1 MQIIKGFLTLVFIG
15 FLGFIIY
22 NLFLV
27 GLLVN
32 AVSKHD
38 SKEYQWNNFTCKN
51 EYFYN
56 IRPTYLYRY
65 NFDSHSASA
74 NNEYQ
79 LETDKYNLKTL
90 LDNHDAIQL
99 KTYPIGTR
107 FQFISIFTH
116 VGFSSGGIS
125 HFLIED
131 EWGIRSLISTSDIDT
146 KNCTFDIFLKYK
158 EYWPDGNRTHVSQ
171 IEKDKNFQEHPTN
184 YNFRNDKVYLN
195 KISHMLDKNSSKT
208 LTLKIPHNTL
218 YHYTKQIVDKYF
230 TKIKKEGY
238 KLIIENNSTEIF
250 TPTFYLDKYSF
261 SQFTCKNSNPEDI
274 YFCYKDFST
283 WLHKP
288 YSTQYYIP
296 IEDKITVEKKF
307 TTMQKNDN
315 LLVGYLNMYAHQEN
329 LNIYEYSK
337 VIYAYNKLLDIT
349 KLSRTIENNISDSNI
364 SNFIFFTEGDANS
377 YHIRSGINIFNYQK
391 KLIKNI
397 YFLDYRFNAHLYD
410 FNLWNKYSNSF
421 FDYHDMTNDILIFEK
436 KNILTLFTTSTGLK
450 EVQDIIKHIK
460 PFKKQ
465 YTTIHILQHTPES
478 FSRLIDMFHLNQDT
492 TFNNL
497 IVISKNN
504 YEKEL
509 IAFKDINLSKNNK
522 KEFEKITSFLTRH
535 TNVMED
541 K

>member
-195 KISHMLDKNSSKT
+195 KISHMLDKNSSKNMDDFT
-208 LTLKIPHNTL
+208 AYHVALNYNEKSYSVMMSAELREGINKKKVNLSTALYTQSNDSLAMALGGKLNKSKTKESDETDINAHISMAYRPNSANVIMLEKFEYRSSNSMIENKNLKS
-218 YHYTKQIVDKYF
+218 
-230 TKIKKEGY
+230 E
-238 KLIIENNSTEIF
+238 KLINN
-250 TPTFYLDKYSF
+250 
-261 SQFTCKNSNPEDI
+261 
-274 YFCYKDFST
+274 
-283 WLHKP
+283 
-288 YSTQYYIP
+288 
-296 IEDKITVEKKF
+296 
-307 TTMQKNDN
+307 
-315 LLVGYLNMYAHQEN
+315 
-329 LNIYEYSK
+329 
-337 VIYAYNKLLDIT
+337 
-349 KLSRTIENNISDSNI
+349 
-364 SNFIFFTEGDANS
+364 
-377 YHIRSGINIFNYQK
+377 FN
-391 KLIKNI
+391 
-397 YFLDYRFNAHLYD
+397 
-410 FNLWNKYSNSF
+410 
-421 FDYHDMTNDILIFEK
+421 
-436 KNILTLFTTSTGLK
+436 
-450 EVQDIIKHIK
+450 
-460 PFKKQ
+460 
-465 YTTIHILQHTPES
+465 
-478 FSRLIDMFHLNQDT
+478 
-492 TFNNL
+492 
-497 IVISKNN
+497 
-504 YEKEL
+504 
-509 IAFKDINLSKNNK
+509 INLSPTRNSELALQYGAKYVFDSIDSFEHKGVTQLFGLDASYDLTDSWKFGLQGSCLYAQSANNFDYGFGVYSGHNLFDNMLLTIGYNWKGFEDEDFSLQTYRLEGAYFRFNMKFDQESLKNSLK
-522 KEFEKITSFLTRH
+522 MMSW
-535 TNVMED
+535 
-541 K
+541 